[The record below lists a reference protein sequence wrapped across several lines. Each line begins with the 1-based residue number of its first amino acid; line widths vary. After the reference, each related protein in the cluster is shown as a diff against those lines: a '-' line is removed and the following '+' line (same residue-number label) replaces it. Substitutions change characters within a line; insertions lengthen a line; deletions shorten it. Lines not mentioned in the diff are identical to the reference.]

1 MARHGPVPPQGR
13 VCRWARGWAGE
24 NAGLRGKPCSHR
36 ASLVLRGLSAS
47 LPHCLRALRVELS
60 ARFFE
65 ALQMLGVY
73 LGYMNIRTM

>member
-1 MARHGPVPPQGR
+1 M
-13 VCRWARGWAGE
+13 
-24 NAGLRGKPCSHR
+24 
-36 ASLVLRGLSAS
+36 LRGLSAS

-60 ARFFE
+60 VRFFE